1 MAIGHSQV
9 TVTTSATLLHA
20 ADDDGANLFLKP
32 EAAIYIGNGD
42 VSTSNGYLLK
52 QNISFPVFIGP
63 SEQLYGII
71 ESGTTTV
78 YVLMTL
84 NN

>member
-1 MAIGHSQV
+1 MAIGNAQV
-9 TVTTSATLLHA
+9 TVTTSPTLLHA
-20 ADDDGANLFLKP
+20 ADTDGANLFLKP
-32 EAAIYIGNGD
+32 ESAMYIGNGD

-52 QNISFPVFIGP
+52 QNISFSVFVGP
-63 SEQLYGII
+63 GEQLYGVMG
-71 ESGTTTV
+71 EGSTTV

>member
-1 MAIGHSQV
+1 MPIGHAQV

-20 ADDDGANLFLKP
+20 ADEDGAFLHIKS
-32 EAAIYIGNGD
+32 EDAIFLGNGD
-42 VSTSNGYLLK
+42 VTINNGYLLDADF
-52 QNISFPVFIGP
+52 NFPLFVGP
-63 SEQLYGII
+63 EEQLYGIKET
-71 ESGTTTV
+71 ESTTV